1 MKRKIISFF
10 KYNKIFVSI
19 YTCIG
24 NVLVAI
30 FKIFVPVRNKQ
41 ILFIS
46 FGGRKFDDSPKA
58 LYEAMKNDVFF
69 KDYELI
75 WAFDDPKKFEVKCKK
90 IKVDTLKYYI
100 VALSSKIWISN
111 SGVQRGLNLKR
122 KKTIEVDTWHGTPLK
137 KIGPDVKIQIAYKRG
152 NRKNTGIYCA
162 QSEFDREI
170 FSRLFNTDKENILLS
185 DLPRNDSLLTY
196 TDLEIK
202 KIKKDLGISEKK
214 KIMLYAPTFREFDR
228 DKLNACYISP
238 PINWDKWEQILGDRY
253 VVLFRAHYEI
263 LKKFGVINSAF
274 VKDVSNYPC
283 LNDLIMVSDMLISDY
298 SSIYFDYSITEKPMM
313 CFAYDKEIYTEHRG
327 LYFNLEDVMPCK
339 VNLNEDSLLE
349 EIISFS
355 YQEYCEKTKLFKNKF
370 APKPGKAC
378 ETVIK
383 KIKEEIMKNE

>member
-19 YTCIG
+19 YSFIG
-24 NVLVAI
+24 NVLVSI
-30 FKIFVPVRNKQ
+30 LKIFVPVRNKR

-58 LYEAMKNDVFF
+58 LYEAIQDDEFF

-75 WAFDDPKKFEVKCKK
+75 WAFDNPKNFNIKCKK
-90 IKVDTLKYYI
+90 IKVDTLKYY
-100 VALSSKIWISN
+100 VAALSSKIWISN

-122 KKTIEVDTWHGTPLK
+122 KTTIEVDTWHGTPLK
-137 KIGPDVKIQIAYKRG
+137 KIGPDTRTQIAYK
-152 NRKNTGIYCA
+152 KNKYKTKGIFCA
-162 QSEFDREI
+162 QSEFDREV

-202 KIKKDLGISEKK
+202 KIKQDLGVLEKK
-214 KIMLYAPTFREFDR
+214 KIILYAPTFREFDS
-228 DKLNACYISP
+228 DKLNACFISP
-238 PINWDKWEQILGDRY
+238 PINWEKWEQMLGDEY
-253 VVLFRAHYEI
+253 IVLFRAHYEI
-263 LKKFGVINSAF
+263 LEKFGVANSVF
-274 VKDVSNYPC
+274 VKDVSSYPC
-283 LNDLIMVSDMLISDY
+283 LNDLIVISDMLISDY
-298 SSIYFDYSITEKPMM
+298 SSIYFDYSITEKPML
-313 CFAYDKEIYTEHRG
+313 CFAYDKEIYIEHRG

-339 VNLNEDSLLE
+339 INLNEDSLLE

-355 YQEYCEKTKLFKNKF
+355 YEEYCEKTKLFKNKF
-370 APKPGKAC
+370 APNPGNAC

-383 KIKEEIMKNE
+383 KLKEEIRDYE